1 VQPVV
6 VWAVVGALLIVF
18 EASIWIRWVGGPHF
32 VPTAPGADV
41 ISAAQ
46 QAYFTVL
53 QIALPLLWAICMYYW
68 VLRPWYRERRMTNDG
83 MMAIACWTIVIYDC
97 VMNYTSL
104 SLLYNSHLVNFGS
117 WTTGWFPGWTQPLG
131 NLLPEPIFVSLPGY
145 MCLVF
150 SQVMF
155 CCWLLRRVQARWPHM
170 GSLGA
175 LLFIVVGITIIDS
188 VIEIMLIRTG
198 VYVYPGAI
206 RGVSLF
212 AGETY
217 QFPLTEGFFF
227 GGLGVGSL
235 AALKHFK
242 DDRGYTLVER
252 GVERLGLSVA
262 RQTLLR
268 FLAIFGFFHAA
279 FLLLYGVPSQ
289 WLATHSDP
297 FPQGYPSYLLN
308 GMCVYGAN
316 GDQCPGPGVLMP
328 RPANNPF

>member
-1 VQPVV
+1 V
-6 VWAVVGALLIVF
+6 
-18 EASIWIRWVGGPHF
+18 
-32 VPTAPGADV
+32 
-41 ISAAQ
+41 
-46 QAYFTVL
+46 
-53 QIALPLLWAICMYYW
+53 
-68 VLRPWYRERRMTNDG
+68 
-83 MMAIACWTIVIYDC
+83 
-97 VMNYTSL
+97 
-104 SLLYNSHLVNFGS
+104 
-117 WTTGWFPGWTQPLG
+117 
-131 NLLPEPIFVSLPGY
+131 
-145 MCLVF
+145 
-150 SQVMF
+150 
-155 CCWLLRRVQARWPHM
+155 
-170 GSLGA
+170 
-175 LLFIVVGITIIDS
+175 
-188 VIEIMLIRTG
+188 LIRTG
-198 VYVYPGAI
+198 VYMYPGGI

-242 DDRGYTLVER
+242 DDRGYTFVER

-279 FLLLYGVPSQ
+279 FLLLYGVPNQ